1 MLKYEK
7 KIREIISSHTNAN
20 VDSFESDGDLRDI
33 GIGSLS
39 FIAII
44 VDIENEFGIE
54 FPNDML
60 VMKSSGTIALLNQIV
75 EDAGIC

>member
-75 EDAGIC
+75 EDAGIR

>member
-20 VDSFESDGDLRDI
+20 VDSFQSDGNLRDI

-44 VDIENEFGIE
+44 VDIENEFRIE

>member
-1 MLKYEK
+1 MKYEK

-75 EDAGIC
+75 EDAGIR